1 MKLLI
6 PDSIPLDVLHPEAQV
21 VTYAADQ
28 PIPDEHL
35 DADAFVIWGTAQSSV
50 EQAASSMPQLRWVQT
65 LAAGPDSVLAAGF
78 GDQVVITGGMGLH
91 DRPVTEHCLA
101 LCLAAARR
109 LHLCFAA
116 QQQHRWASELGGVQ
130 PVTTDGTFRT
140 LRDAHVGVWG
150 FGNIG
155 QTLAPLLTAL
165 GARVTG
171 IARSAGTRA
180 GYPVTDDID
189 SLLPELDLLVMILP
203 GSAASENAL
212 DERRLGLLP
221 AHAWVV
227 NVGRGVSID
236 EDALANAVRDG
247 VIGGAALDVA
257 KTEPLP
263 ADSVLWD
270 VENIIITPHAAGGR
284 PLDAS
289 ALIQENLNAFIA
301 GIPLKNIV
309 REP

>member
-6 PDSIPLDVLHPEAQV
+6 PDSIPLNVVHPEAEV
-21 VTYAADQ
+21 VTYAASE
-28 PIPDEHL
+28 PLPEHDL
-35 DADAFVIWGTAQSSV
+35 DADAFVIWGTAHDTIT
-50 EQAASSMPQLRWVQT
+50 QATSMPDLRWVQT

-78 GDQVVITGGMGLH
+78 SDQVTITGGMGLH

-109 LHLCFAA
+109 LNLCFAA
-116 QQQHRWASELGGVQ
+116 QLEHRWASELGGVQ
-130 PVTTDGTFRT
+130 PVTTEGTFRT
-140 LRDAHVGVWG
+140 LRDARVGIWG

-165 GARVTG
+165 GAKVTG
-171 IARSAGTRA
+171 IARSAGTRS
-180 GYPVTDDID
+180 GYPVVDDID
-189 SLLPELDLLVMILP
+189 ALLPELDLLVMILP
-203 GSAASENAL
+203 GSPENENAL

-221 AHAWVV
+221 DHAWVV

-236 EDALANAVRDG
+236 EDALATAVGDK
-247 VIGGAALDVA
+247 VIGGAALDVT

-263 ADSVLWD
+263 ADSPLWD

-289 ALIQENLNAFIA
+289 DLIQENLNAFIA